1 MAHQCCRLSALLSTL
16 VPAEASSELSQ
27 TLQGWR
33 EAEWLEN
40 CLSFGHSV
48 RHQKKK
54 IKCNYMIFMFR
65 LNILKIAFN
74 LNVTLL
80 TVLCECHYFLKQ

>member
-1 MAHQCCRLSALLSTL
+1 MLKILKSTSYLENAKNSPEKGREKAHQCCRLSAWLSTP
-16 VPAEASSELSQ
+16 VPAEASSALSQ

-48 RHQKKK
+48 RHQKKD
-54 IKCNYMIFMFR
+54 
-65 LNILKIAFN
+65 
-74 LNVTLL
+74 
-80 TVLCECHYFLKQ
+80 